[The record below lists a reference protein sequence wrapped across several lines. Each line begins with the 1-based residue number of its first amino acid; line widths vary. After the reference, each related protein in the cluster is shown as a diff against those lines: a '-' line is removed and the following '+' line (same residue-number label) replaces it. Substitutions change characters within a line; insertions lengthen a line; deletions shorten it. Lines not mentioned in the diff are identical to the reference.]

1 VRRPGRDGEDM
12 TVSLALACLWVV
24 VACTLAM
31 LPSRRNHWPQALAL
45 AAVGL
50 PLLVYIAYENGPL
63 IGLLALLG
71 AASILRWPLRYL
83 VAWVL
88 SKVPG
93 RARDG

>member
-1 VRRPGRDGEDM
+1 M
-12 TVSLALACLWVV
+12 TLSLALACLWVV
-24 VACTLAM
+24 VATVIAL
-31 LPSRRNHWPQALAL
+31 LPSRRNHWPQAIAL
-45 AAVGL
+45 IILGV

-83 VAWVL
+83 LAWGL
-88 SKVPG
+88 GKIPG